1 MTVLASSVPPRREPS
16 EPRDLSTILR
26 RRLASPDT
34 SVIGFYDRSAR
45 TSRVQS
51 QAAFLGRA
59 AGLGSTLRAAGVR
72 AGDPVVVSCA
82 APEAALLGFC
92 ASVLIG
98 AVPAIVA
105 GRVAF
110 DGTDVVERKVTDT
123 MRMLGGR
130 CHLVVQAAGG
140 VPSVDVDVDAGHVTQ
155 VEPDRVTAP
164 ADPPDLGR
172 LPALSAVAPCH
183 VQLTSGSTGE
193 GRGIVVSHRG
203 LLANFAA
210 LRHGLAL
217 APGDVFAGW
226 LPLNHDMGLVGQT
239 LMALADGIDLYL
251 QSPFDFMADPLSWLR
266 TISEQGATFSASP
279 NFGYE
284 HVLRRAGDA
293 DVTDLRL
300 SRWRSAC
307 CGAEPVSRRVAAT
320 FSRRFAAAGL
330 ASTAFTPCYGLA
342 EATLAVTV
350 TPVDQPY
357 RAIRVTR
364 PSLARLGAVTVSAGD
379 GEPREDEID
388 VVALGPPMLGVAVR
402 LVDEAGAT
410 IDDPLRCG
418 EVVVSGSSVA
428 AGTIGADGTVVPFP
442 ADGVHTGDIGFVEGG
457 DLFVV
462 ERTKNVVIRHG
473 HNYSSAVLEQTLARL
488 AGVGEHN
495 VLVLDLDLAGGT
507 GLTGVVAVELG
518 ADPEPVLDAVVEG
531 LDRFELPPERLVTV
545 ARGALPRT
553 TSGKKRH
560 VAAREMLRTGELVAT
575 AVRELR
581 ASRGPAPVEPAGH
594 SSDLARQ
601 VLGLVAEHVRR
612 RDVDV
617 PVVPA
622 SRFLADLAFDSLAL
636 LDLAVSTEERLGI
649 TVLEAELAELHTVGD
664 LIAVAGRALR
674 GPAAGPGITATL
686 AAVEG
691 PLPRTYNVV
700 DEQRGREVRIDGRWL
715 TDFASCNYLGL
726 DLHPDVMQAIPAAV
740 ARWGVHPSWTR
751 AVASPAP
758 YRLLERRLA
767 DLVGVHD
774 TIVFPTVTLLHFG
787 VLPRLAGGSGAIVID
802 SAAHNSLHE
811 AGALAGARGTAVTT
825 FAHGSL
831 HDLEAKLSQLADR
844 STRVIAV
851 DGIYSMSGSTPDLRA
866 LVGIAEHHDAVVY
879 VDDAHGFG
887 VLGADPGPGAPYGRG
902 GGGLLRHAGVDRS
915 RIVYVAGLSKAF
927 SSMAAFVGCRDDAER
942 HRFEMA
948 STMIFS
954 GPVPVASLA
963 SALAGLDVNAV
974 EGDRRRAR
982 LWSLTERL
990 LDGVRALGLTSE
1002 NASGFPI
1009 VNVVLGRTA
1018 HVLAACEVLWEHGIL
1033 LTPAIFPAVPLHR
1046 GGVRFTLTA
1055 DHTDAQVDH
1064 LLEALAVVRT
1074 AVLPAQS
1081 LSTRTTAL

>member
-1 MTVLASSVPPRREPS
+1 MIALASSVPSWREPS
-16 EPRDLSTILR
+16 EPGDLSAILR
-26 RRLASPDT
+26 RRLATPDT

-45 TSRVQS
+45 TSRVEP
-51 QAAFLGRA
+51 QAGFLARA
-59 AGLGSTLRAAGVR
+59 AGLGATLRAAGVR
-72 AGDPVVVSCA
+72 AGGPVVVSCA

-98 AVPAIVA
+98 AVPTIVT

-110 DGTDVVERKVTDT
+110 DGTDVVERKVADT
-123 MRMLGGR
+123 MRMLGAH
-130 CHLVVQAAGG
+130 CHLVVQA
-140 VPSVDVDVDAGHVTQ
+140 VDGAPAPDVDAA
-155 VEPDRVTAP
+155 RVTLLDP
-164 ADPPDLGR
+164 ARLTVPAGTVDLGP
-172 LPALSAVAPCH
+172 LPALAGVAPCH

-193 GRGIVVSHRG
+193 GRGIVVSHGG

-266 TISEQGATFSASP
+266 TISERGATFSASP
-279 NFGYE
+279 NFGYQ
-284 HVLRRAGDA
+284 HVLRRTGAA
-293 DVTDLRL
+293 DVAGLDL

-320 FSRRFAAAGL
+320 FTRRLAAAGL
-330 ASTAFTPCYGLA
+330 APTAFTPCYGLA

-350 TPVDQPY
+350 TPVDEAY
-357 RAIRVTR
+357 RSIRVTR
-364 PSLARLGAVTVSAGD
+364 PSLARLGEVTISLSEGD
-379 GEPREDEID
+379 AHDDEVD
-388 VVALGPPMLGVAVR
+388 VVALGPPMLGVGVR
-402 LVDEAGAT
+402 LVDESGAT
-410 IDDPLRCG
+410 IEGPLRCG

-428 AGTIGADGTVVPFP
+428 AGTIGDDGAVVPFP
-442 ADGVHTGDIGFVEGG
+442 ADGVRTGDIGFVEGG

-473 HNYSSAVLEQTLARL
+473 HNYSSAVLEETLARL

-507 GLTGVVAVELG
+507 GLTGVIAVEPD
-518 ADPEPVLDAVVEG
+518 ADPEPVLDAVVRG

-560 VAAREMLRTGELVAT
+560 VAAREMLRTGELEAT
-575 AVRELR
+575 SVRELR
-581 ASRGPAPVEPAGH
+581 GAGGPAPVAPVGH
-594 SSDLARQ
+594 PSELARQ
-601 VLGLVAEHVRR
+601 ALRLVAEHVRR
-612 RDVDV
+612 RGLDV
-617 PVVPA
+617 PVLPG
-622 SRFLADLAFDSLAL
+622 SRFLADLAFDSLGL
-636 LDLAVSTEERLGI
+636 LDLAVSAEDRLGI
-649 TVLEAELAELHTVGD
+649 TVLEADLAELHTVDD
-664 LIAVAGRALR
+664 LIAVALADRARR
-674 GPAAGPGITATL
+674 GPVAGQGVTASVAAA
-686 AAVEG
+686 EG
-691 PLPRTYNVV
+691 LLPRTYCTV
-700 DEQRGREVRIDGRWL
+700 DEQRGREVRIDGRWM
-715 TDFASCNYLGL
+715 TDFASCNYLGF
-726 DLHPDVMQAIPAAV
+726 DLHPEVMRAIPAAI

-767 DLVGVHD
+767 DLAGVHD
-774 TIVFPTVTLLHFG
+774 TIVFPTVTLLHLG
-787 VLPRLAGGSGAIVID
+787 VLPRLAGAAGAIVID

-831 HDLEAKLSQLADR
+831 HDLEAKLTRLADR
-844 STRVIAV
+844 ATRVIVV
-851 DGIYSMSGSTPDLRA
+851 DGVYSMSGSSPDLRA

-887 VLGADPGPGAPYGRG
+887 ILGADPGADAPYGRG
-902 GGGLLRHAGVDRS
+902 GGGLPRHAGVDRS

-942 HRFEMA
+942 RRFELA
-948 STMIFS
+948 STMVFS

-974 EGDRRRAR
+974 DGDRRRAH

-990 LDGVRALGLTSE
+990 LDGVRTLGLTAG

-1009 VNVVLGRTA
+1009 VNVALGPTDL
-1018 HVLAACEVLWEHGIL
+1018 VLAACDVLWERGVL
-1033 LTPAIFPAVPLHR
+1033 LTPAIFPAAPLNQ

-1055 DHTDAQVDH
+1055 DHTAAQVDR
-1064 LLEALAVVRT
+1064 LLEALAVV
-1074 AVLPAQS
+1074 AGQS
-1081 LSTRTTAL
+1081 RWIRTTAL

>member
-1 MTVLASSVPPRREPS
+1 MTVLSPSVPSRSAPS
-16 EPRDLSTILR
+16 EPGDLTTILR

-34 SVIGFYDRSAR
+34 SVIGFYDRSTG
-45 TSRVQS
+45 TSRVESQS
-51 QAAFLGRA
+51 GFLARA
-59 AGLGSTLRAAGVR
+59 AGLGSLLRAAGVR

-110 DGTDVVERKVTDT
+110 DGTDVVERKVADT
-123 MRMLGGR
+123 MRMLGED
-130 CHLVVQAAGG
+130 CHLLVQADGDAATL
-140 VPSVDVDVDAGHVTQ
+140 DVDVDPGHVTLL
-155 VEPDRVTAP
+155 DP
-164 ADPPDLGR
+164 ARLTVPAGGPDLLGP
-172 LPALSAVAPCH
+172 LPAKPPVAPCH

-193 GRGIVVSHRG
+193 GRGIVVSHGG

-251 QSPFDFMADPLSWLR
+251 QSPFDFMADPLSWIR
-266 TISEQGATFSASP
+266 TISERGATFSASP

-284 HVLRRAGDA
+284 HVLRRAGDSDA
-293 DVTDLRL
+293 VGLDL

-307 CGAEPVSRRVAAT
+307 CGAEPVSRRVADAFT
-320 FSRRFAAAGL
+320 RRFAAAGL
-330 ASTAFTPCYGLA
+330 ATTAFTPCYGLA
-342 EATLAVTV
+342 EATLAVTL
-350 TPVDQPY
+350 TPVDQPF

-364 PSLARLGAVTVSAGD
+364 PSLARLGAVTISAGEGD
-379 GEPREDEID
+379 PADDEVD
-388 VVALGPPMLGVAVR
+388 VVALGPPMLGVGVR
-402 LVDEAGAT
+402 LVDEAGVT
-410 IDDPLRCG
+410 ISEPLTCG

-428 AGTIGADGTVVPFP
+428 LGTIGGDGTVVPFP

-518 ADPEPVLDAVVEG
+518 TDPEPVLDAVVQG

-581 ASRGPAPVEPAGH
+581 ASGGPAPAGH
-594 SSDLARQ
+594 SSEVARQ
-601 VLGLVAEHVRR
+601 VLGLVAEQVRR
-612 RDVDV
+612 LGLDV
-617 PVVPA
+617 PVVPG

-636 LDLAVSTEERLGI
+636 LDLAVSAEERLGI
-649 TVLEAELAELHTVGD
+649 TVLEADLAELHTVDD
-664 LIAVAGRALR
+664 LIAVAARRGRI
-674 GPAAGPGITATL
+674 PGPGVTATL
-686 AAVEG
+686 AAVDG
-691 PLPRTYNVV
+691 PLPRTYNIV

-726 DLHPDVMQAIPAAV
+726 DLHPDVMRAIPAAI

-767 DLVGVHD
+767 DLAGVHD

-787 VLPRLAGGSGAIVID
+787 VLPRLAGATGAIVID
-802 SAAHNSLHE
+802 AAAHNSLHE
-811 AGALAGARGTAVTT
+811 AAALAGARGTAVTT

-831 HDLEAKLSQLADR
+831 HDLEAKLASLADR
-844 STRVIAV
+844 SSRVIAV
-851 DGIYSMSGSTPDLRA
+851 DGVYSMSGSSADLRA
-866 LVGIAEHHDAVVY
+866 LVAIAEHHDAVVY

-887 VLGADPGPGAPYGRG
+887 VLGADPGPDAPYGRG

-927 SSMAAFVGCRDDAER
+927 SSMAAFVGCRDAAER

-963 SALAGLDVNAV
+963 SALAGLDVNATD
-974 EGDRRRAR
+974 GDRRRAH

-990 LDGVRALGLTSE
+990 LDGVRALGLTAE

-1009 VNVVLGRTA
+1009 VNVVLGPTDL
-1018 HVLAACEVLWEHGIL
+1018 VLAACDVLWEQGVL
-1033 LTPAIFPAVPLHR
+1033 LTPAIFPAAPLNR

-1055 DHTDAQVDH
+1055 DHTKAQVDR
-1064 LLEALAVVRT
+1064 LLEALAVVRST
-1074 AVLPAQS
+1074 VLPAQS
-1081 LSTRTTAL
+1081 RSSRTTAL